1 MITGKILADMGAR
14 SVEQSRALIAQQ
26 KAQAEQAKI
35 ARLQQQQAAKQA
47 QLQQAELRK
56 ARERE
61 RQRIYAAWQASY
73 QEPPEC
79 SHYESD
85 EEMVWCVNHKKKSRD
100 EFFRRHGKLEAGDVS
115 AVAK

>member
-1 MITGKILADMGAR
+1 MGAR
-14 SVEQSRALIAQQ
+14 SVEQSRAVIAQQ

-85 EEMVWCVNHKKKSRD
+85 EKMVWCVNHKKKSRD
-100 EFFRRHGKLEAGDVS
+100 EFFRRHGKFEAGGVS